1 MRKIINKMETN
12 SKVKVYKDYKVNCK
26 ITTIN
31 NKSDTVYFLT
41 KKK

>member
-1 MRKIINKMETN
+1 MKSVEFC
-12 SKVKVYKDYKVNCK
+12 SKDYKVNCK

-41 KKK
+41 KK